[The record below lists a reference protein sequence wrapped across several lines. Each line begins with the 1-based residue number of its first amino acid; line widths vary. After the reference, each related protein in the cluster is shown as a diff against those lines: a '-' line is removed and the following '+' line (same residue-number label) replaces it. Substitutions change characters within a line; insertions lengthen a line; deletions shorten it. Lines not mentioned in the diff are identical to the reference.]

1 MKLNELE
8 KTRYIRHTLLKEI
21 GEKGVSTLRN
31 SNILVIGAG
40 GLGAPALY
48 YLAAAGVGK
57 IGIVDGDKVE
67 LSNLQRQIIH
77 FTADLHAEKVI
88 SAANKIRQ
96 INPEVE
102 VKIHDCYLT
111 QENGKSIIQSYD
123 YILECTDN
131 YETKFLVNDLCVMN
145 EKPFTHGS
153 VLRFEGQCMT
163 YLPGTACYR
172 CLYPTPPVKGDIPTA
187 SQVGILGPIA
197 GTIGTIQATE
207 AIKYFT
213 NIGELLTNRIL
224 LFDGLTM
231 TIKTLQIHKD
241 PECKLRH
248 K

>member
-1 MKLNELE
+1 MKWSETE
-8 KTRYIRHTLLKEI
+8 KTRYSRHILVKEI
-21 GEKGVSTLRN
+21 GEKGVLTLRK
-31 SNILVIGAG
+31 SKVLVIGTG

-48 YLAAAGVGK
+48 YLAAAGIGK

-67 LSNLQRQIIH
+67 MSNLQRQIIH
-77 FTADLHAEKVI
+77 FTDDLHTEKVI
-88 SAANKIRQ
+88 SAANKIQQ

-102 VKIHDCYLT
+102 VETYNLYLT
-111 QENGKSIIQSYD
+111 RNNGQNIIRSYD

-131 YETKFLVNDLCVMN
+131 YETKFLINDLCVEQN
-145 EKPFTHGS
+145 KPFTHGS
-153 VLRFEGQCMT
+153 ILRFEGQCMT
-163 YLPGTACYR
+163 YVPGTACYR
-172 CLYPTPPVKGDIPTA
+172 CVYPTPPESGKVPTA
-187 SQVGILGPIA
+187 AQVGVLGPIA

-231 TIKTLQIHKD
+231 NIKTLQVHKD